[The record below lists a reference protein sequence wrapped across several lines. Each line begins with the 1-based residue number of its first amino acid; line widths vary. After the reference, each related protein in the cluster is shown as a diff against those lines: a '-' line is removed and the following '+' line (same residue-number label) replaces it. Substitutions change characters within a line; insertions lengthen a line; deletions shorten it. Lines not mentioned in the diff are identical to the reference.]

1 MSDKKFTFK
10 ECKTES
16 EINDIYNFNVQAFA
30 DSHDFAWTADN
41 IKNELENGWILYAL
55 KSNKDVIC
63 ALFVKREKNMLL
75 TKNTPIKMNY
85 QGQGH
90 SHTIKEFYESIA
102 RKAGVKE
109 LYNYSPVD
117 NFRMISLNEGHGYKK
132 TGKTLSGN
140 QELIEW
146 VKTV

>member
-1 MSDKKFTFK
+1 MSEKKFTFK

-63 ALFVKREKNMLL
+63 ALFVKREKNILL

-90 SHTIKEFYESIA
+90 SHSIKEFYENIA
-102 RKAGVKE
+102 KESGVKE

-132 TGKTLSGN
+132 TGKTLTGN

-146 VKTV
+146 VKPI